1 MILNSLTPWLS
12 RLHNST
18 HSQTHTFGTGT
29 KSPSK
34 NDFCLTESKIM
45 GVKKGRDQ
53 LKVCVLMRC
62 SSYRRVNLLRESQL
76 YNSHIQP
83 ADTLGP

>member
-1 MILNSLTPWLS
+1 
-12 RLHNST
+12 
-18 HSQTHTFGTGT
+18 
-29 KSPSK
+29 
-34 NDFCLTESKIM
+34 M

-62 SSYRRVNLLRESQL
+62 SSYRRVDLLRESQL

-83 ADTLGP
+83 ADTLEP